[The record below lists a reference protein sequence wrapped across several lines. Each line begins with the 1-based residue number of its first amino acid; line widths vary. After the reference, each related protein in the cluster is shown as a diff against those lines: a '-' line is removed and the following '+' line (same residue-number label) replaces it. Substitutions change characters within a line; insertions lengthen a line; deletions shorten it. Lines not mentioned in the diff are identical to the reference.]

1 MQTPNFLTIHLVSLL
16 VAFIAVYFLS
26 FSFSLYPI
34 MATDNN
40 NNSLTTFQG
49 LIHENSQINS
59 TPNSLLDLG
68 SQNSSVNNSSLVTSN
83 NTSKNLISTEE
94 YDKIKNCSPDTAKKP
109 NSIEYLTFFN
119 CGHVDSNS
127 STIAD
132 SRINQTVREFTL
144 IIEEN
149 QSIPIA
155 SNGLTFLDA
164 WTFNGTIPGPTMRVT
179 EGDLVKINVIN
190 PPQNN
195 HTHSLHLHSVHPSIM
210 DGVGGPGGNIKP
222 GENFTYIFT
231 AQPYG
236 VYPYHCH
243 VSPIDQHINKGLY
256 GAFIID
262 PKIPRQNMT
271 EMVMLMNGYDLDYEK
286 EGIGPSR
293 IPTPEEVLE
302 DYMPQEFEHGNEV
315 YTVNGKA
322 FDYEENPI
330 PIKTNSDYRIYLIN
344 MLEFDQ
350 VNSFHLHGNMYK
362 YYPSGTS
369 KEPSFENDIV
379 TLGQGD
385 RGILEFNYP
394 YPGKYMFHSHINEF
408 SDLGW
413 MGLFNVME

>member
-1 MQTPNFLTIHLVSLL
+1 MRNPNFLTMNFILLL
-16 VAFIAVYFLS
+16 VAFIAVSFLS
-26 FSFSLYPI
+26 YSLHPI
-34 MATDNN
+34 MAINN
-40 NNSLTTFQG
+40 NLTTFQG
-49 LIHENSQINS
+49 LINENSQMNS
-59 TPNSLLDLG
+59 TLNPNSS
-68 SQNSSVNNSSLVTSN
+68 SQSNLVNYSSLVYSN
-83 NTSKNLISTEE
+83 NNNDSSTSKNLLSTEE
-94 YDKIKNCSPDTAKKP
+94 YDKIKNCSPDTDKKP
-109 NSIEYLTFFN
+109 SSIEYLTFFN
-119 CGHVDSNS
+119 CGHVKSNS
-127 STIAD
+127 STTD
-132 SRINQTVREFTL
+132 DDNTINQTVREFTL

-155 SNGLTFLDA
+155 SNGLTFFDA

-190 PPQNN
+190 SKENN
-195 HTHSLHLHSVHPSIM
+195 HTHSLHLHSTHPSNM
-210 DGVGGPGGNIKP
+210 DGIYGPGGYIKP
-222 GENFTYIFT
+222 GQNFTYVFT

-262 PKIPRQNMT
+262 PKTPRQNMT
-271 EMVMLMNGYDLDYEK
+271 EMVIMMNGYDLDYEK

-293 IPTPEEVLE
+293 IPTPQEVKE

-315 YTVNGKA
+315 YTANGKA
-322 FDYEENPI
+322 FDYVENPI
-330 PIKTNSDYRIYLIN
+330 PINVNTNYRIYLIN

-385 RGILEFNYP
+385 RGILEFNYH

-413 MGLFNVME
+413 MGLFNVIE

>member
-1 MQTPNFLTIHLVSLL
+1 MRNPIFLRINLIPLL
-16 VAFIAVYFLS
+16 VAFITVYFLS
-26 FSFSLYPI
+26 FCLYPI
-34 MATDNN
+34 MAT
-40 NNSLTTFQG
+40 NSLTTFQG
-49 LIHENSQINS
+49 PIYENSQINS
-59 TPNSLLDLG
+59 TLNPNSHSDSPSNLG
-68 SQNSSVNNSSLVTSN
+68 NDGSLVAHN

-94 YDKIKNCSPDTAKKP
+94 YDKIKNCSPDTDKKP
-109 NSIEYLTFFN
+109 TSIEYLTFFN
-119 CGHVDSNS
+119 CGHIKSSSS
-127 STIAD
+127 STADDD
-132 SRINQTVREFTL
+132 SRNNQTVREFTL

-155 SNGLTFLDA
+155 SNGLTFFDA

-190 PPQNN
+190 SKENN
-195 HTHSLHLHSVHPSIM
+195 HTHSLHLHSTHPSNM
-210 DGVGGPGGNIKP
+210 DGVDGPGGYIKP
-222 GENFTYIFT
+222 GQNFTFVFT

-262 PKIPRQNMT
+262 PKTPRQNMT
-271 EMVMLMNGYDLDYEK
+271 EMVMMMNGYDLDYEK
-286 EGIGPSR
+286 EGVGPSR
-293 IPTPEEVLE
+293 IPTPQEVID

-315 YTVNGKA
+315 YTANGKA
-322 FDYEENPI
+322 FDYVENPI
-330 PIKTNSDYRIYLIN
+330 PINTNTNYRIYLIN

-350 VNSFHLHGNMYK
+350 VNSFHLHGNVFK

-369 KEPSFENDIV
+369 KEPNFVNDIL

-385 RGILEFNYP
+385 RGIVEFSYP

-408 SDLGW
+408 TDLGW
-413 MGLFNVME
+413 MGLFNVIQ